1 MLWYDKNIIH
11 NIYFLFNNKR
21 HGKFCYNVV
30 TTPTSKGEFTMP
42 PQDFTTFMLSLPSE
56 CKDFSQKGVI
66 LFTIPV
72 SPHAC
77 PRCHE
82 LTSRVHDYHCQPL
95 KTSLT
100 LHTGKQIIYQKR
112 RYRCPECK
120 KVFSEN
126 HPFIARYY
134 RIPYSDIAEVIQ
146 DHAQLIST
154 CAIAERH
161 DISPTTAARLFHMV
175 SPSSKALDE
184 AISIDEFSGNVDEK
198 FQVVM
203 NSLTKRKCLNILPS
217 RSPDKLYNAIVEYPL
232 EERMKVKYVSIDLST
247 AFYKMAQACFP
258 NAQIVADHFHAVR
271 MANDALDTVR
281 KEVQS
286 KLGKENR
293 KFFKHSRKLLLKQ
306 ENTLTEEERQ
316 ACAVLLNYS
325 ENLSVTYAMKEA
337 YFQIFE
343 SKDGPEFSKRLRK
356 FRQATEKQDRPAFRT
371 LLRTTGRWKKEL
383 ICGISTGLNN
393 GFTEGCNTTI
403 KTLKRV
409 CYGFRN
415 FENFKRRILF
425 ILNDEGRRLRRSS
438 HVSNCA

>member
-82 LTSRVHDYHCQPL
+82 LTSRVHDYRCQPI
-95 KTSLT
+95 KTCLT
-100 LHTGKQIIYQKR
+100 LHTRKQIIYQKR

-126 HPFIARYY
+126 HPFIARYS

-154 CAIAERH
+154 YAIAERH

-293 KFFKHSRKLLLKQ
+293 KFFKHSRKLLLKR

-325 ENLSVTYAMKEA
+325 EKLSATYGMKEA

-343 SKDGPEFSKRLRK
+343 SKDGSEFSKRLRK
-356 FRQATEKQDRPAFRT
+356 FRQATEKQDIPAFRT

>member
-30 TTPTSKGEFTMP
+30 TTPTSKGEYPMP

-82 LTSRVHDYHCQPL
+82 LTSRVHDYRCQPL

-126 HPFIARYY
+126 HPFIARYS
-134 RIPYSDIAEVIQ
+134 RIPYSDIAEVIH

-175 SPSSKALDE
+175 SPSSKVLDA

-198 FQVVM
+198 FQVVI

-217 RSPDKLYNAIVEYPL
+217 RSPDKLYKSILEYPV

-281 KEVQS
+281 KEVQG

-293 KFFKHSRKLLLKQ
+293 KFFKHSRKLLLKR

-325 ENLSVTYAMKEA
+325 ENLSAAYAMKEA

-343 SKDGPEFSKRLRK
+343 SKDGPEFSKRLQK
-356 FRQATEKQDRPAFRT
+356 FRQATEKQDILAFRR